1 MAEVK
6 TLTYKVVVDGKEVTK
21 ELKSI
26 EDYTERIGD
35 LNKELSKTPIG
46 SKDYKKLQGEIKKTE
61 GSLRVAESAN
71 QSFLDSMASTP
82 GIIGTVGQSLQGVGD
97 TFNVM
102 KGKALAFSSAVG
114 GKATKGLKLFKVALA
129 STGIGLLVV
138 ALGSL
143 IAYFTQTEKGTR
155 VIKVAMEALGVIVGE
170 VVGYFASLGENI
182 IAAFNN
188 PKKALLDFGNL
199 IKDQIVNRL
208 VGLVEFIPAV
218 GKAIKQAFSG
228 EFSAALKTVGD
239 ATGKVVL
246 GVENVTDKIGDAV
259 STVVEKTK
267 EAVKAGD
274 NIVGLERKIRDTQ
287 QALIVRNAE
296 IKKQLEEQRKIADN
310 TTLSYEERQEALKK
324 VNTLNDELAGN
335 IVKEAKLT
343 EDLLKQ
349 QIKLEGNY
357 EKREELET
365 QLAQAT
371 AERIGKEQEASIIR
385 LEAAQKL
392 AEIDLQEI
400 DRKKAIGDII
410 KQTNLETVQSEF
422 EKAQETLRLQ
432 EETAMKELDKLKA
445 TEEEKLAVKQGFEEL
460 NRQLNEERQAEIDEL
475 LNEKQL
481 TEDEKKFEDIEKE
494 KEEKLLKLEELGAT
508 EEQKAQIIKQ
518 AQDKIDKVKEDS
530 AKKQMELDKLER
542 DTKLGIASQVFDTI
556 SSIAGEQSAVGK
568 AAAVA
573 SAGINTYLAANNALA
588 NTPAPPPFPQIAAGM
603 AIVSGLLN
611 VKKILSVKT
620 EGVKRGQSGNVPS
633 GGSSG
638 GGALAAF
645 RGGVGTPS
653 STFDSTGSA
662 NNQPGGFTAQS
673 ALTGS
678 IIDANT
684 TPMRAYVVSDDI
696 TTQQRMDRKRQEA
709 STL

>member
-1 MAEVK
+1 
-6 TLTYKVVVDGKEVTK
+6 
-21 ELKSI
+21 
-26 EDYTERIGD
+26 
-35 LNKELSKTPIG
+35 
-46 SKDYKKLQGEIKKTE
+46 
-61 GSLRVAESAN
+61 
-71 QSFLDSMASTP
+71 
-82 GIIGTVGQSLQGVGD
+82 
-97 TFNVM
+97 
-102 KGKALAFSSAVG
+102 
-114 GKATKGLKLFKVALA
+114 
-129 STGIGLLVV
+129 
-138 ALGSL
+138 
-143 IAYFTQTEKGTR
+143 
-155 VIKVAMEALGVIVGE
+155 
-170 VVGYFASLGENI
+170 
-182 IAAFNN
+182 
-188 PKKALLDFGNL
+188 
-199 IKDQIVNRL
+199 
-208 VGLVEFIPAV
+208 
-218 GKAIKQAFSG
+218 
-228 EFSAALKTVGD
+228 
-239 ATGKVVL
+239 
-246 GVENVTDKIGDAV
+246 
-259 STVVEKTK
+259 
-267 EAVKAGD
+267 
-274 NIVGLERKIRDTQ
+274 
-287 QALIVRNAE
+287 
-296 IKKQLEEQRKIADN
+296 
-310 TTLSYEERQEALKK
+310 
-324 VNTLNDELAGN
+324 
-335 IVKEAKLT
+335 
-343 EDLLKQ
+343 
-349 QIKLEGNY
+349 
-357 EKREELET
+357 
-365 QLAQAT
+365 
-371 AERIGKEQEASIIR
+371 
-385 LEAAQKL
+385 
-392 AEIDLQEI
+392 
-400 DRKKAIGDII
+400 
-410 KQTNLETVQSEF
+410 
-422 EKAQETLRLQ
+422 
-432 EETAMKELDKLKA
+432 MKELDKLKA